1 MFTHIPKGRDWRI
14 SESVLPQIL
23 QWKMA
28 VILPQT
34 NRTCE
39 THGQEPAEVRGEAIT
54 EESYMAANTTP
65 DENRLK
71 S

>member
-1 MFTHIPKGRDWRI
+1 
-14 SESVLPQIL
+14 
-23 QWKMA
+23 MA
-28 VILPQT
+28 VILPQTT

-39 THGQEPAEVRGEAIT
+39 THGQEPAKVRGEAIT